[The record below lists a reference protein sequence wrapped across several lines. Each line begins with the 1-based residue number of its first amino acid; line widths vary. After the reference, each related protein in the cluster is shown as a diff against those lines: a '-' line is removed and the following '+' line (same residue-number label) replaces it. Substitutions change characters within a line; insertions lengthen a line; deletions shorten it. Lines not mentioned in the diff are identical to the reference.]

1 VNARF
6 RRNAHAVSHFGG
18 NSILADNQP
27 LVAEAAGFALN
38 DKAPQRVARLLNQLL
53 AKRITR
59 RGERHRVFAALRAG
73 AVVAG
78 HGVKRAFERAAKPA
92 ERGRLLLRDFVI
104 ERAFGQ
110 CG

>member
-6 RRNAHAVSHFGG
+6 RRKCPCGFALRRELL
-18 NSILADNQP
+18 LADNQP

-59 RGERHRVFAALRAG
+59 RGERHRAFAALRAG

-78 HGVKRAFERAAKPA
+78 QGVKRAFERAAKPA
-92 ERGRLLLRDFVI
+92 ERGRSLLRDFLI

-110 CG
+110 GG